1 MLQWFESNEPVQED
15 KRGVGSKNNK
25 GSEGSLDKEQRSII
39 KIDSDK
45 FQGEKSYW

>member
-1 MLQWFESNEPVQED
+1 
-15 KRGVGSKNNK
+15 VGSKNNK

-45 FQGEKSYW
+45 FQGEESY